1 VTPDDPG
8 SMSRTAMTVTE
19 ALLEAFAERMA
30 AGDEVGAEKAWQL
43 YEAAT
48 RAAIQRQLDRNRKLA
63 AARVQLPEDLA
74 PRR

>member
-8 SMSRTAMTVTE
+8 SLSRTAMTATE

-30 AGDEVGAEKAWQL
+30 VGDEIGAEKAWQL

-48 RAAIQRQLDRNRKLA
+48 RAAIQRRLDRNRKSA
-63 AARVQLPEDLA
+63 AASMQSTEELV